1 MTLHPVTTYHH
12 DSGGNPRDIPD
23 LTYENFREFHAEHY
37 HPTNATFM
45 TFGNIAPE
53 RIQERF
59 EERVLSEFKKGHQI
73 SPKDEK
79 RLASREEHI
88 FHYPNQEDAECYVH
102 ISVLLDRITEMDRYL
117 EASLVFSYLSDHAGS
132 PLTKWLDEH
141 PSVISPSP
149 LMGIDDSGRE
159 IRITL
164 GAVVANREDAAS
176 VANDLEVFIKGLSNI
191 TPTKEEYQSL
201 LDKLELRLLDRANG
215 SSYPLGLEYMLTMIG
230 HAMHDGNIALS
241 LDLS

>member
-1 MTLHPVTTYHH
+1 
-12 DSGGNPRDIPD
+12 
-23 LTYENFREFHAEHY
+23 
-37 HPTNATFM
+37 
-45 TFGNIAPE
+45 
-53 RIQERF
+53 
-59 EERVLSEFKKGHQI
+59 
-73 SPKDEK
+73 
-79 RLASREEHI
+79 
-88 FHYPNQEDAECYVH
+88 
-102 ISVLLDRITEMDRYL
+102 MDKYL
-117 EASLVFSYLSDHAGS
+117 EASLVFSYLTDHAGS
-132 PLTKWLDEH
+132 PLTKWFDEH

-164 GAVVANREDAAS
+164 GAVVANREDAES
-176 VANDLEVFIKGLSNI
+176 VANDLEVFIKGLS
-191 TPTKEEYQSL
+191 TLVPTKEEYQSL